1 MICLSENG
9 VWEAKI
15 MYKLLVI
22 ITCIV
27 VLTIHWNDFTEIIN
41 LAKILEIGHNVITEV
56 KE

>member
-1 MICLSENG
+1 
-9 VWEAKI
+9 

-27 VLTIHWNDFTEIIN
+27 ILTLNWNDFTEVIN

>member
-1 MICLSENG
+1 MF
-9 VWEAKI
+9 
-15 MYKLLVI
+15 KLLVT

-27 VLTIHWNDFTEIIN
+27 ILTIHWNDFTEVIN

>member
-1 MICLSENG
+1 
-9 VWEAKI
+9 

-22 ITCIV
+22 ITCLV
-27 VLTIHWNDFTEIIN
+27 VSTIHWNDFTEVIN

>member
-1 MICLSENG
+1 
-9 VWEAKI
+9 

-27 VLTIHWNDFTEIIN
+27 VLTVHWNEFSDKVSLSKTLQVID
-41 LAKILEIGHNVITEV
+41 NVMEEV